1 MSQTAPTSPVLPE
14 GPHSGTCNAPD
25 AFGVSCDTSAWLDP
39 AGGQATYRQAAR
51 AALSRLEERY
61 RDGALPFLTVLH
73 SGPPVRDYLDVAQRF
88 CRDARLVVHCG
99 CGGSLHAGRAFVA
112 AAAGATSHPATTRPP
127 VVFAESIDPDACA
140 QLRRTL
146 DQVGQEHV
154 YSVIVSKSGRTT
166 ETLALL
172 AMLLEWYSETLEPE
186 AIRERAICLTE
197 AGPSPLRA
205 LARARGI
212 SVLEV
217 PSDVGGRFAAFT
229 VSGLL
234 PAAIGANGSGPHE
247 PDVLAGGRA
256 VLAHAFPREG
266 LSPAARSAA
275 VMAAFHERHGTGT
288 LVTLSYAGAMEP
300 LQTWYRQLVA
310 ESLGKGRRGFTP
322 VTARGTDDEHSQLQL
337 WLDGPPGQMFTL
349 LRSGSACDVQLPADL
364 PGYPGW
370 FPRRLGSLWHAH
382 ADATRASLAAAGR
395 PVRTFTFA
403 RRSQAAYGAL
413 MAHLMLETVLVAD
426 LLGID
431 PFGQPAVEET
441 KERIVQILT
450 GVAR

>member
-1 MSQTAPTSPVLPE
+1 MSHTALTRPVHPE
-14 GPHSGTCNAPD
+14 GPHSSRCTAAN
-25 AFGVSCDTSAWLDP
+25 AFGISCDTSAWLEP
-39 AGGQATYRQAAR
+39 AGGRATHRQAAR
-51 AALSRLEERY
+51 AALTRLEERY
-61 RDGALPFLTVLH
+61 RDGALPFLKGLH
-73 SGPPVRDYLDVAQRF
+73 SGPPDRDYLDVGRRF
-88 CRDARLVVHCG
+88 ARDAGLVVHCG
-99 CGGSLHAGRAFVA
+99 CGGSLHAGRVFVT
-112 AAAGATSHPATTRPP
+112 AAAGAKSHPATTRPP

-140 QLRRTL
+140 QLRQTL

-154 YSVIVSKSGRTT
+154 YSVIVSKSGHTT
-166 ETLALL
+166 ETLALF

-197 AGPSPLRA
+197 AGPSPLRT
-205 LARARGI
+205 LARTRGI
-212 SVLEV
+212 PVLEV

-234 PAAIGANGSGPHE
+234 PAAIEANGSGPHE

-266 LSPAARSAA
+266 LSPAAQSAA
-275 VMAAFHERHGTGT
+275 AMAAFHERHGSST
-288 LVTLSYAGAMEP
+288 LVTLAYTRAMEP

-310 ESLGKGRRGFTP
+310 ESLGKGHRGFTP
-322 VTARGTDDEHSQLQL
+322 VTAVGTDDEHSQLQL

-349 LRSGSACDVQLPADL
+349 LRAGTARDVQLPADL

-370 FPRRLGSLWHAH
+370 FPSRLGTLWHAH
-382 ADATRASLAAAGR
+382 ADATSASLAAAGR

-403 RRSQAAYGAL
+403 HRSQAACGAL

-426 LLGID
+426 LLDID

-450 GVAR
+450 KVAR

>member
-1 MSQTAPTSPVLPE
+1 MSHTALTGPVHPE
-14 GPHSGTCNAPD
+14 GPHPGRCNAPD
-25 AFGVSCDTSAWLDP
+25 TFGISCDTSAWLEP
-39 AGGQATYRQAAR
+39 AGEQATHRQAAR
-51 AALSRLEERY
+51 VALTRLEERY

-73 SGPPVRDYLDVAQRF
+73 SGPSARDYLDVGRRF
-88 CRDARLVVHCG
+88 SRDAELVVHCG

-112 AAAGATSHPATTRPP
+112 AATGASSQPATTRPQ
-127 VVFAESIDPDACA
+127 VAFAESIDPEACA

-154 YSVIVSKSGRTT
+154 YSVIVSKSGHTT
-166 ETLALL
+166 ETLALF

-186 AIRERAICLTE
+186 AIRERTICLTE
-197 AGPSPLRA
+197 AGPSPLRT
-205 LARARGI
+205 LAQARGI
-212 SVLEV
+212 PVLEV

-234 PAAIGANGSGPHE
+234 PAAIRANGSGPHE

-266 LSPAARSAA
+266 LSPAAQSAA
-275 VMAAFHERHGTGT
+275 AMAAFHERHGTGT
-288 LVTLSYAGAMEP
+288 LVTLAYTGAMEP

-322 VTARGTDDEHSQLQL
+322 VTALGTDDEHSQLQL

-349 LRSGSACDVQLPADL
+349 LRSGTARDVQLPTDL
-364 PGYPGW
+364 PGYPSW

-450 GVAR
+450 KGAR